1 MKHLKH
7 LDVARGVGL
16 LLVIISHSC
25 GLSSYLINY
34 YIPLFFVVSGY
45 IYKEGRGYQENII
58 RKAKRLLIPY
68 FGYSAV
74 LLVFYAVTGRTF
86 EETRASAFG
95 VLYSRYCL
103 YDTTMYQDNVYLF
116 TVANGAMWYLT
127 AFFVTSLVY
136 HLVIDRCLANRKFLG
151 GCLVALTVITM
162 ALAELPI
169 LLPWS
174 IDIACVGALFMI
186 VGTLLGNGEFFEKK
200 WNIPLVVGTLVIYML
215 LSTINPGINMSV
227 REYGKYGAL
236 SVPFFI
242 LIGIT
247 GSVLCIWLGKMIQN
261 NIVGRLMAYI
271 GQNTIILLA
280 FHILG
285 LEVFEMI
292 AGKIIDIGALSGG
305 TFVLYHTIRIAT
317 SVCGCL
323 VLGKIVER
331 MKSVLHRKSRA

>member
-1 MKHLKH
+1 MNRLKY
-7 LDVARGVGL
+7 LDIARGIGL

-25 GLSSYLINY
+25 GLSPYLINY

-45 IYKEGRGYQENII
+45 IYKEGRGYGENIG

-74 LLVFYAVTGRTF
+74 LLAFYAVTGRTLQ
-86 EETRASAFG
+86 ETKDSAFG

-103 YDTTMYQDNVYLF
+103 YDTTMYEDNVYLF

-127 AFFVTSLVY
+127 AFFVASLVY
-136 HLVIDRCLANRKFLG
+136 HLVIDKCLASRKFLG
-151 GCLVALTVITM
+151 GCVVVFIAVTM
-162 ALAELPI
+162 ALAELPV

-186 VGTLLGNGEFFEKK
+186 VGTLLGRAEFFEKK
-200 WNIPLVVGTLVIYML
+200 WNLPLVAGTFVAYIL
-215 LSTINPGINMSV
+215 LSTINPGINMSI
-227 REYGKYGAL
+227 REYGKYGFL
-236 SVPFFI
+236 SVPLFI
-242 LIGIT
+242 LIGIS
-247 GSVLCIWLGKMIQN
+247 GSMLCIWLGKLIQN
-261 NIVGRLMAYI
+261 NIVGSVMAYI

-292 AGKIIDIGALSGG
+292 AARLIDISGLSGVS
-305 TFVLYHTIRIAT
+305 FVLYHIIRIAA

-323 VLGKIVER
+323 ILGKILD
-331 MKSVLHRKSRA
+331 SVKAAWKKRRAD